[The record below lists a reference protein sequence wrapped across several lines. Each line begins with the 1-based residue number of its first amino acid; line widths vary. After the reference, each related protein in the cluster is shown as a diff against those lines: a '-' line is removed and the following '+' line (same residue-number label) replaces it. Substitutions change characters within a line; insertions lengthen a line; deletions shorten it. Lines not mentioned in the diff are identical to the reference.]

1 MRSFRELSFRF
12 RQEAANA
19 LLYFSPQN
27 LNLQATAPL
36 DVLPS
41 PSAIAT
47 AQSGSDE
54 ARELT
59 VLADEVLRGRI
70 PLFGTLVDYGPSIA
84 WRRDPHRGIET
95 PQTY

>member
-1 MRSFRELSFRF
+1 MRSFRELSFRL

-41 PSAIAT
+41 PSAIAN
-47 AQSGSDE
+47 ALRDSD
-54 ARELT
+54 
-59 VLADEVLRGRI
+59 
-70 PLFGTLVDYGPSIA
+70 
-84 WRRDPHRGIET
+84 
-95 PQTY
+95 